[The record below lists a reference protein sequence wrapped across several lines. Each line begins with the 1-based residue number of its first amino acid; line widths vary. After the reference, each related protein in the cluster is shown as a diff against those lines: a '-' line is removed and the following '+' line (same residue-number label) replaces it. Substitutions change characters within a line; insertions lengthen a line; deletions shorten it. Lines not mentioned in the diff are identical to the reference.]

1 MTVLLVL
8 IVTTAILGASV
19 GQLFS
24 NIDARIFL
32 TTSDPFHDW
41 FLLRDVLKNT
51 VNFSAVSNPADF
63 SQAVFDTGYDS
74 LDAFQDMRDRRLV
87 TNAVF
92 NALAPTFVTA
102 EYARLSS
109 LRPSLL
115 WNLLRVS
122 WCSLNT
128 ALPGA
133 TPITRSPGCECIAKQ
148 YLGFVIEA
156 RNASGNTATGG
167 MFNTSLDLRNRYGD
181 NLMSCFDRRVV
192 TRTKSCGKQCS
203 VHSIGLVVYTNSV
216 LFLTC
221 VAYLLFSGHCNI
233 FGEKFGLTGQLI
245 VLKGL
250 VVLLGVAL
258 CVPFFLRDVEAN
270 LFTIG
275 GIFLSV
281 LYLTVTLHDSLNF
294 PAWDAGNPQTVSKRT
309 PHPLTICLL
318 VNLQLLF
325 PAFGVLI
332 GTAGYARDLWVV
344 LSIVVTLCLM
354 GMALQVPLF
363 FPCSIRFLHFFLI
376 FSCVQRF
383 VWSFW
388 YVNEREVE
396 SRTDELFNEIIMTVC
411 YLVLWTLFMLLFIA
425 YYNESSMYNL
435 GSVWMFIF
443 FMVYLFCM
451 LAMAISDS
459 IVYRSIAYQMADPSF
474 HFSVYQQVM
483 FLLTVAFNVFVSLTA
498 IMDVF
503 NHPVV
508 YTD

>member
-1 MTVLLVL
+1 
-8 IVTTAILGASV
+8 
-19 GQLFS
+19 
-24 NIDARIFL
+24 
-32 TTSDPFHDW
+32 
-41 FLLRDVLKNT
+41 
-51 VNFSAVSNPADF
+51 
-63 SQAVFDTGYDS
+63 
-74 LDAFQDMRDRRLV
+74 
-87 TNAVF
+87 
-92 NALAPTFVTA
+92 
-102 EYARLSS
+102 
-109 LRPSLL
+109 
-115 WNLLRVS
+115 
-122 WCSLNT
+122 
-128 ALPGA
+128 
-133 TPITRSPGCECIAKQ
+133 
-148 YLGFVIEA
+148 
-156 RNASGNTATGG
+156 

-354 GMALQVPLF
+354 GMALQVSLSSLAPF
-363 FPCSIRFLHFFLI
+363 FPFFFLI

-383 VWSFW
+383 VWTFW
-388 YVNEREVE
+388 YVNEREAE
-396 SRTDELFNEIIMTVC
+396 SRTDEIFNEIIMTVC

-451 LAMAISDS
+451 LAMAIYDS